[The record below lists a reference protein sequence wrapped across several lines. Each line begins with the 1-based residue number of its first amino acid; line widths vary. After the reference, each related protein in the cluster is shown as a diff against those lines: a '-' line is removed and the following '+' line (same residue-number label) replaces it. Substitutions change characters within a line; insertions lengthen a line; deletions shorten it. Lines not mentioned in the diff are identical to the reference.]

1 MLIGLLEKHAKYRA
15 FAKPMFKAVDE
26 HDIAKANEIDEE
38 LADPLFDDIEKQ
50 VFAAAARHRDDA
62 TMQLDRLVAVQ
73 RIVLISTPVV
83 LAIGVGLTLLFLQM
97 LRRIRKNMDTA
108 AQNALRTSE
117 QRLQALVANTS
128 DAYSFLTSTGL

>member
-50 VFAAAARHRDDA
+50 VFQQRHGIE
-62 TMQLDRLVAVQ
+62 TMRPC
-73 RIVLISTPVV
+73 S
-83 LAIGVGLTLLFLQM
+83 LTGSLPC
-97 LRRIRKNMDTA
+97 N
-108 AQNALRTSE
+108 
-117 QRLQALVANTS
+117 
-128 DAYSFLTSTGL
+128 G